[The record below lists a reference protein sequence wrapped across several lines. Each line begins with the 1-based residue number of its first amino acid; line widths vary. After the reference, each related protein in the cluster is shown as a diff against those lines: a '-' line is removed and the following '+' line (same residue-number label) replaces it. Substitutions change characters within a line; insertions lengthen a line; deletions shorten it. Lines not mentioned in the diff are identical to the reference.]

1 MRVLIFG
8 LGLLGGGYAAASY
21 FLDQGAE
28 VRITDLRSEAVLGEP
43 LAILKA
49 RGANVICQEHREE
62 DFFWAD
68 IVIKN
73 PAVSEK
79 NPLLGLAHR
88 VENDISYL
96 FSSPLIEK
104 INIIAITGTKGKTT
118 TAAAI
123 AHVLNTLGKEA
134 LQCGNMGIS
143 GFSILLELEKREK
156 EGIPLPEYL
165 VCELSSW
172 QIRDT
177 FSAMRERLPEF
188 QVIVLTSLFPDHL
201 NSYADYEAYK
211 KDKWLL
217 FTGKSKYILV
227 SKKNILDVLESTKT
241 SEKKISSI
249 ENIPGCS
256 SVEPRFQ
263 PTWAVCKKLGFAG
276 KLIKSSLS
284 TFRGVPHRQEQVAFH
299 DNIVFINDSSAT
311 IPDAVAFSCSS
322 CPYPYVLICG
332 GTDKN
337 LSPLPMLGALNEAK
351 AVILLDGNFTR
362 NKLMPILIG
371 NDISFHGP
379 FSSMQESVAT
389 AYDIV
394 KEDNKLKNS
403 MPITAIMLS
412 PGAAS
417 FGMFKHEFDR
427 GDQFRESVNSIVSD
441 TYMTSG

>member
-8 LGLLGGGYAAASY
+8 LGLLGGGFAAASY

-28 VRITDLRSEAVLGEP
+28 VRITDLRSESVLGEP
-43 LAILKA
+43 LAILKS
-49 RGANVICQEHREE
+49 RGATAICQEHREE

-73 PAVSEK
+73 PAVSDK
-79 NPLLGLAHR
+79 NPLLGLAR
-88 VENDISYL
+88 RIENDISYL
-96 FSSPLIEK
+96 FYSPLIQNLK
-104 INIIAITGTKGKTT
+104 IIAITGTKGKTT
-118 TAAAI
+118 TAAAV
-123 AHVLNTLGKEA
+123 AHVLHTNEREA

-156 EGIPLPEYL
+156 EGKPLPQYL

-177 FSAMRERLPEF
+177 FAAMREQLPEF
-188 QVIVLTSLFPDHL
+188 CIIVLTSLFPDHL
-201 NSYADYEAYK
+201 NTYTDYESYK

-227 SKKNILDVLESTKT
+227 SKQNRQDVIDSVKT
-241 SEKKISSI
+241 SQKKILSI
-249 ENIPGCS
+249 EQTPGCL

-263 PTWAVCKKLGFAG
+263 PTWAVCKKLGLTA
-276 KLIKSSLS
+276 KQIKTSLS
-284 TFRGVPHRQEQVAFH
+284 TFRGVPHRQEQVGVYE
-299 DNIVFINDSSAT
+299 NIVFINDSSAT
-311 IPDAVAFSCSS
+311 IPEAVAFSCSS

-337 LSPLPMLGALNEAK
+337 LSPLPMLNALNEAK
-351 AVILLDGNFTR
+351 EVVLLDGNFTR
-362 NKLMPILIG
+362 NKLMPILIS
-371 NDISFHGP
+371 NDIPFLGP
-379 FSSMQESVAT
+379 FSSMRESVEA
-389 AYDIV
+389 AYAV
-394 KEDNKLKNS
+394 VVEEKKLKNT

-427 GDQFRESVNSIVSD
+427 GDQFCEIAHALTNTTEIR
-441 TYMTSG
+441 